1 MPKIKKILVA
11 NRGEIALRIMKTAKD
26 MGISTVAVYSEAD
39 RFSPHVKY
47 ADESIC
53 IGPPPSSQSYLD
65 QNKIIDAC
73 KQTKADAV
81 HPGYGFLSENAEFA
95 ELVEKSGL
103 IFIGPSSKSIEIMGD
118 KLTAKQAVKNYNV
131 PLVPGM
137 DEAIKDVKV
146 AKEISKKIGYPILIK
161 ARAGGGGKGMRIVWK
176 EKDLEEEMKRAM
188 SEAKNAF
195 SNEAVFIEKFITS
208 PKHIEVQILGDQKG
222 NIIHLFER
230 ECTIQRRHQKVIEEA
245 PSVSVDEQKR
255 KEIGQAAINVARSCG
270 YYGAGTVEFVM
281 DDKKNFYFLEMNTRL
296 QVEHPVTEMITGL
309 DLVKEQI
316 HIAEGKPLA
325 IEQEDLSING
335 HSLEIRVYAED
346 PENNFLP
353 DVGELKV
360 YETPAGPGVRLDDG
374 FEEGMEIPIHYDP
387 MISKLITHGKDRKEA
402 INRMLR
408 AIKDYKIIGV
418 KNSLDLAA
426 YVIQHPAFEDG
437 SFTTKFM
444 EEHFKP
450 DDLQK
455 PIPKDII
462 EIAALIGGKVYLE
475 QDHKPVYSPTL
486 NSKWKLRRVYR

>member
-26 MGISTVAVYSEAD
+26 MGINTVAIYSEAD
-39 RFSPHVKY
+39 RYSPHVKY
-47 ADESIC
+47 ANESIC
-53 IGPPPSSQSYLD
+53 VGPPPSSQSYLD
-65 QNKIIDAC
+65 QQKIIEAC
-73 KQTKADAV
+73 RLTKANAV

-103 IFIGPSSKSIEIMGD
+103 IFIGPSSKAIEIMGD
-118 KLTAKQAVKNYNV
+118 KLTAKQAVKKYNV

-146 AKEISKKIGYPILIK
+146 AKAVAKNVGYPILIK
-161 ARAGGGGKGMRIVWK
+161 ARAGGGGKGMRIVWQ

-195 SNEAVFIEKFITS
+195 GNEAVFIEKFITS

-245 PSVSVDEQKR
+245 PSISVDEEKR
-255 KEIGQAAINVARSCG
+255 NEIGQAAINVARSCG

-316 HIAEGKPLA
+316 HIAEGKALS
-325 IEQEDLSING
+325 IKQEELTING

-360 YETPAGPGVRLDDG
+360 YEAPAGPGVRLDDG

-387 MISKLITHGKDRKEA
+387 MISKLITHGKDRDEA

-408 AIKDYKIIGV
+408 AIRDYKIVGV
-418 KNSLDLAA
+418 KNSLDLAT
-426 YVIQHPAFEDG
+426 YVIQHSAFKDG

-450 DDLQK
+450 EDLRK
-455 PIPKDII
+455 TIPKEIM
-462 EIAALIGGKVYLE
+462 EIAALVGGKLYLE
-475 QDHKPVYSPTL
+475 QDHKPIHSPSIT
-486 NSKWKLRRVYR
+486 SKWKLRRVNR